1 MTEAAI
7 NQQVVQAIVDTV
19 LLAVKKELA
28 GYDKNVAA
36 KMSNIKISA
45 DNLLPGSVTSAALGN
60 GTINAGKL
68 NGLDN
73 AVQDSLGRAT
83 FTVGQI
89 TDLNATVARLADAQI
104 KNADIDFAQINGV
117 SAGTVITAEMI
128 GKKVLI
134 KNLMVTEAMIGSLT
148 AGELIVRGTDG
159 GMYALIVDKD
169 GNVTTQKKYVENDD
183 VKDLDID
190 AGKKLVKGSILADN
204 IGAGQIMTDHLTA
217 ASVTAEKLAANCIE
231 AGHINAGAITTDKI
245 SSEVGEEL
253 DISSNEAIRLRV
265 TKTEMDA
272 VKESLTGMISVE
284 ADRITNLVSDV
295 QQKADNSAIEGVST
309 RIDQVASGVTTT
321 VTRVAELE
329 NTTGALGDSVRTIE
343 TSFAVAED
351 GVTLKKSDSDFDVN
365 LSNEQLSFRDKGNVV
380 SYISNKKFFIRNG
393 EVTENLT
400 IGRYQFQRMEDGSLG
415 LLV

>member
-60 GTINAGKL
+60 GTISAGKL

-89 TDLNATVARLADAQI
+89 TDLNATVARIADAQI

-128 GKKVLI
+128 GDKVLI

-159 GMYALIVDKD
+159 GMYALIIDQD

-183 VKDLDID
+183 VKDLDIN
-190 AGKKLVKGSILADN
+190 AGEKLVKGSILADN
-204 IGAGQIMTDHLTA
+204 IGAEQIQTQHLTA

-272 VKESLTGMISVE
+272 VKESLTGMISIE

-309 RIDQVASGVTTT
+309 RIDQVATGVTTT
-321 VTRVAELE
+321 VTRVEELE
-329 NTTGALGDSVRTIE
+329 NTTGVMGDSVRTIE
-343 TSFAVAED
+343 TSFIVAED

-380 SYISNKKFFIRNG
+380 AYINNKKFFIRNG
-393 EVTENLT
+393 EITENLT
-400 IGRYQFQRMEDGSLG
+400 VGNYQFQRMEDGSLG